1 MVLKMQQLTDADSL
15 KFLNVLWYTVAQRIV
30 ERIIAVTDLDEER
43 QAALRQAALR
53 PMDFKVIRKRTDEE
67 SC

>member
-1 MVLKMQQLTDADSL
+1 MPTLTDDAAL
-15 KFLNVLWYTVAQRIV
+15 QFLNVLWYTVAQRIV